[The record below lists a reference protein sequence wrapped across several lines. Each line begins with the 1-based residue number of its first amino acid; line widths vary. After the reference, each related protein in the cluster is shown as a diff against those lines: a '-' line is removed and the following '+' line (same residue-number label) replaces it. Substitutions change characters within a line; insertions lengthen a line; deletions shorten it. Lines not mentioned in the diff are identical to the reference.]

1 MSQREEFTQAVM
13 PTDAD
18 NPGPPILFGLNLG
31 GFELPHGTRHVRVTG
46 PGLDKTTPARAP
58 EGWAVELPA
67 NAQGSTYVVEFLGR
81 EGGVLPRVTEPID
94 NRHRW

>member
-1 MSQREEFTQAVM
+1 M

-46 PGLDKTTPARAP
+46 PGPDKTIPARAP